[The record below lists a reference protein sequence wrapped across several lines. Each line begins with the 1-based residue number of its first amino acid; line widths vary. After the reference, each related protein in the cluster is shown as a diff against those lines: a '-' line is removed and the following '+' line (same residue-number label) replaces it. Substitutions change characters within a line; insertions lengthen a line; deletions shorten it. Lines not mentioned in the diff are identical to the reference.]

1 MPNDTKK
8 KEYSPTREKIFE
20 VIFEADTPLGKW
32 FDIFLIIAI
41 IASVCIVMLESVEFV
56 NERFGQLFRILEWM
70 FTIFFTLEYILRLYV
85 VHRPLKYALSFFGIV
100 DLLSIFP
107 SYLSFFFAGTHSLMV
122 IRAIR
127 LLRVFRIFK
136 LANYSKDAQH
146 LISSLNA
153 SRRKIFVF
161 LTFVMLLVII
171 FGSVM
176 YLIEGSQPGSPFD
189 SIPRSIY
196 WAIVTLTTVGY
207 GDISPTTSF
216 GQFLAAIVMLLG
228 YAVIAVPTGIVS
240 SEMIKENKKEKKKKG
255 KKEKQ
260 VPRQNTQVCSECLFD
275 DHADDALFC
284 KRCGEDLHTIESSI

>member
-1 MPNDTKK
+1 M
-8 KEYSPTREKIFE
+8 
-20 VIFEADTPLGKW
+20 
-32 FDIFLIIAI
+32 
-41 IASVCIVMLESVEFV
+41 
-56 NERFGQLFRILEWM
+56 
-70 FTIFFTLEYILRLYV
+70 
-85 VHRPLKYALSFFGIV
+85 
-100 DLLSIFP
+100 
-107 SYLSFFFAGTHSLMV
+107 
-122 IRAIR
+122 
-127 LLRVFRIFK
+127 VFRIFK
-136 LANYSKDAQH
+136 LVNYSKDAQQITSA
-146 LISSLNA
+146 LKS

-240 SEMIKENKKEKKKKG
+240 SEMTKENKKGKKKKNG
-255 KKEKQ
+255 RNKEKDHKL
-260 VPRQNTQVCSECLFD
+260 NTQVCSECLFD
-275 DHADDALFC
+275 DHADDAFFC
-284 KRCGEDLHTIESSI
+284 KKCGTALHNHDHH